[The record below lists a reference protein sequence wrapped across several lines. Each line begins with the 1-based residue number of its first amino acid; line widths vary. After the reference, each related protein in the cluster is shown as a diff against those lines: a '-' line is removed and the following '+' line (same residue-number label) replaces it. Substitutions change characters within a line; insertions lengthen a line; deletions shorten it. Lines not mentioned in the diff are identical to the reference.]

1 MRLPPRKPE
10 SSLMTTLF
18 EDEILT
24 EDEPR
29 GDRLPPQNI
38 HAEQCVIGGMLLSK
52 DAITEVTEILSPG
65 DYYRP
70 AHEVI
75 HRAILDV
82 YGRGEPVDKVTVAA
96 ELSKTGMTRE
106 AGGEDYLNQCLGVTA
121 TAANAGWYA
130 EEVLRN
136 SILRRIIG
144 AGTEL
149 VGIGFKPGAGTA
161 NEALDRAAGV
171 LQSLTATVGAT
182 MNSREMPLKG
192 VLDATMANYD
202 SHDGNYL
209 PLPYKDLYDKVPM
222 EPGDFVVVA
231 ATPGTGKTTI
241 LADMARCLS
250 IKHGRRSFFGSMEM
264 PHTQIGQRILCAEAR
279 VDLNHFRKRILTDEE
294 RARIDRAR
302 ARIENRPLTIDDS
315 TAVPVSRMRTRLR
328 QLQAVDQLPELYI
341 VDYLQIAKAEAEQ
354 GANRTQ
360 EVDKLAR
367 DLRNLA
373 MDFGIVVV
381 AAAQLNR
388 KIHDRAD
395 KVPQLSDLRE
405 SGGIEQACTIALMLD
420 RPEVYDKET
429 DRAGEIDIHVAKN
442 RMGSQGVITL
452 AYQGHYCRATDMAK
466 D

>member
-1 MRLPPRKPE
+1 
-10 SSLMTTLF
+10 MTTLY
-18 EDEILT
+18 EPDLDMPPAE
-24 EDEPR
+24 EEPR
-29 GDRLPPQNI
+29 GERLPPQDLF
-38 HAEQCVIGGMLLSK
+38 AEQCVIGGMLLSK

-82 YGRGEPVDKVTVAA
+82 YGRGEPADKVTVAA
-96 ELSKTGMTRE
+96 ELERTGMTRE
-106 AGGEDYLNQCLGVTA
+106 AGGRDYLNVCIGATP
-121 TAANAGWYA
+121 TAANAGWHA
-130 EEVLRN
+130 EAVLEKA
-136 SILRRIIG
+136 ILRRIIG

-149 VGIGFKPGAGTA
+149 VQIGFKAGGGTS

-171 LQSLTATVGAT
+171 LQTLTATASASMT
-182 MNSREMPLKG
+182 SREKPLKD
-192 VLDATMANYD
+192 VLAATMANYD
-202 SHDGNYL
+202 SDDGNYL
-209 PLPYKDLYDKVPM
+209 PLPYKDLQEKVPM

-241 LADMARCLS
+241 LADMTRCLS

-264 PHTQIGQRILCAEAR
+264 PHTQIGQRILCAEAS
-279 VDLNHFRKRILTDEE
+279 VDLNHFRKRTLTDQE
-294 RARIDRAR
+294 RARIDKAR
-302 ARIENRPLTIDDS
+302 ARIQDRPLVIDDS

-328 QLQAVDQLPELYI
+328 QLQAIDQLPELYI

-360 EVDKLAR
+360 EVDQLAR
-367 DLRNLA
+367 NLRNLA
-373 MDFGIVVV
+373 MDFGVVVV

-388 KIHDRAD
+388 KVNERTD

-429 DRAGEIDIHVAKN
+429 PRAGEIDIHIAKN
-442 RMGSQGVITL
+442 RMGGTGIVTV
-452 AYQGHYCRATDMAK
+452 AYQGYLCRAVDMAK

>member
-1 MRLPPRKPE
+1 
-10 SSLMTTLF
+10 MTTLY
-18 EDEILT
+18 EPDLEMPPADDEQ
-24 EDEPR
+24 R
-29 GDRLPPQNI
+29 GERLPPQNVF
-38 HAEQCVIGGMLLSK
+38 AEQCVIGGMLLSK

-75 HRAILDV
+75 YRAILDV
-82 YGRGEPVDKVTVAA
+82 YGRGEPVDRITVAA
-96 ELSKTGMTRE
+96 ELEKTGLTRE
-106 AGGEDYLNQCLGVTA
+106 AGGPDYLSQCLSVTPS
-121 TAANAGWYA
+121 AANAGWYA
-130 EEVLRN
+130 EDVLRTA
-136 SILRRIIG
+136 ILRRIIG

-149 VGIGFKPGAGTA
+149 VGIGFQPGAGTA
-161 NEALDRAAGV
+161 NDALDRAAGV
-171 LQSLTATVGAT
+171 LQSLTSTVGASMT
-182 MNSREMPLKG
+182 SREKPLKA

-202 SHDGNYL
+202 SDDGNYL
-209 PLPYKDLYDKVPM
+209 PLPYKDLQEKVPM

-241 LADMARCLS
+241 LADMTRCLS

-264 PHTQIGQRILCAEAR
+264 PHTQIGQRILCAEAS
-279 VDLNHFRKRILTDEE
+279 VDLNHFRKRTLTDQE
-294 RARIDRAR
+294 RARIDKAR
-302 ARIENRPLTIDDS
+302 SRIENRPLVIDDS

-328 QLQAVDQLPELYI
+328 QLQAIDQLPELYI

-360 EVDKLAR
+360 EVDQLAR
-367 DLRNLA
+367 NLRNLA

-388 KIHDRAD
+388 KVNDRAD
-395 KVPQLSDLRE
+395 KVPLLSDLRE

-429 DRAGEIDIHVAKN
+429 PRAGEIDIHIAKN
-442 RMGSQGVITL
+442 RMGSQGIVTL
-452 AYQGHYCRATDMAK
+452 AYQGYLCRAVDMAK

>member
-1 MRLPPRKPE
+1 
-10 SSLMTTLF
+10 MTTLF

-96 ELSKTGMTRE
+96 ELNKTGKTRE
-106 AGGEDYLNQCLGVTA
+106 AGGDDYLNQCIGVTP

-130 EEVLRN
+130 EDVARTA
-136 SILRRIIG
+136 ILRRIIG

-149 VGIGFKPGAGTA
+149 VQIGFQPGAGTA
-161 NEALDRAAGV
+161 NDALDRAAGV
-171 LQSLTATVGAT
+171 LQGLTATAGLT
-182 MNSREMPLKG
+182 MTSREKSLKD
-192 VLDATMANYD
+192 VLAATMANYD
-202 SHDGNYL
+202 SDDGNYL
-209 PLPYKDLYDKVPM
+209 PLPYKDLADKVPM
-222 EPGDFVVVA
+222 EPGDFVIVA

-241 LADMARCLS
+241 LTDIARHLS
-250 IKHGRRSFFGSMEM
+250 IKHRRRSFFGSMEM

-279 VDLNHFRKRILTDEE
+279 VDLKKFRSRTLTRDE
-294 RARIDRAR
+294 RGRLDRKQAE
-302 ARIENRPLTIDDS
+302 IENSPMTIDDS

-328 QLQAVDQLPELYI
+328 QLQAIEQLPEVYF
-341 VDYLQIAKAEAEQ
+341 VDYLQIAKAEAEAN
-354 GANRTQ
+354 ANRTVQ
-360 EVDKLAR
+360 VDQLAR
-367 DLRNLA
+367 GMRNLA
-373 MDFGIVVV
+373 LDFGIVLI

-388 KIHDRAD
+388 QTTQRTD

-405 SGGIEQACTIALMLD
+405 SGGIEQACTIALLAD

-429 DRAGEIDIHVAKN
+429 ARAGEMDIHIAKN
-442 RMGSQGVITL
+442 RMGSQGIVTL